1 MSPLSHVFFLIFT
14 SRRYHRD
21 MKALKIVA
29 SNLLEF
35 MIFLKMTNWFASAD
49 ILNTTFSLKF
59 LFQRTYGLDNSLDM
73 LSDSGNSKITS
84 KFSQNLL
91 VLRYRK
97 VLSKIIFQYKSVKQN
112 DMALQLSSF
121 LFLDYCFK
129 YKLLAVKKRGLV
141 LYLDFKNVKTFSKSK
156 I

>member
-1 MSPLSHVFFLIFT
+1 MLQVSICKIYVLNRVIPCQIIQNFSIMSPLSHVFFLIFT

-49 ILNTTFSLKF
+49 ILNTTISLKF

-112 DMALQLSSF
+112 DMAL
-121 LFLDYCFK
+121 
-129 YKLLAVKKRGLV
+129 
-141 LYLDFKNVKTFSKSK
+141 
-156 I
+156 

>member
-49 ILNTTFSLKF
+49 ILNTTISLKF

-112 DMALQLSSF
+112 DMAL
-121 LFLDYCFK
+121 
-129 YKLLAVKKRGLV
+129 
-141 LYLDFKNVKTFSKSK
+141 
-156 I
+156 